1 MGLNSE
7 QEKQSLRDSLKNTEN
22 LDQTLFCLECILE
35 YKTPMALYV
44 ATADRSDC
52 TWIFD
57 ADMIYNML
65 GGRKKYA
72 EIYRTLFQNGSEEPI
87 EEGILFFIFKK
98 VGPIYSIKID
108 LETIEEIV
116 EDIKKEFF

>member
-7 QEKQSLRDSLKNTEN
+7 YEKQTLKESLINTKD
-22 LDQTLFCLECILE
+22 LDQTLFCLECIIE

-57 ADMIYNML
+57 AEMIYSML
-65 GGRKKYA
+65 GGQNKYK
-72 EIYRTLFQNGSEEPI
+72 EVYDSLLSTEE
-87 EEGILFFIFKK
+87 EKERDILFFIFKK
-98 VGPIYSIKID
+98 TGPIYSIVVNI
-108 LETIEEIV
+108 ETIEEIV
-116 EDIKKEFF
+116 DDIKQIV